1 MRFLRR
7 FGLLLRSSTVS
18 LKKLHEPEKREPL
31 KETPGMVVSMSA
43 RSILCTSVNDIHD
56 VAILKIFVVSDR
68 AKVL

>member
-18 LKKLHEPEKREPL
+18 FKKLHEPKKREPL
-31 KETPGMVVSMSA
+31 IETPDMVVSMSA
-43 RSILCTSVNDIHD
+43 RSIPCTSVNDIHD
-56 VAILKIFVVSDR
+56 VAILKIFVVSDG